1 MRVWI
6 ALICLALG
14 FALTARAESRWPKTP
29 HPELTPGSLCAR
41 PDQLRYPE
49 RIPYCSRSVRP
60 EAKDEVVRI
69 YDRRLGTR
77 IEQMGRR
84 DFKIDHFI
92 PLCMGGSNELDNLW
106 PQHPS
111 IYVMTDPIEEQLCI
125 RLREG
130 RMKQSDA
137 VRIIRLAKTRH
148 DLIPSIQDQ
157 LRQE

>member
-1 MRVWI
+1 
-6 ALICLALG
+6 
-14 FALTARAESRWPKTP
+14 
-29 HPELTPGSLCAR
+29 
-41 PDQLRYPE
+41 
-49 RIPYCSRSVRP
+49 
-60 EAKDEVVRI
+60 
-69 YDRRLGTR
+69 
-77 IEQMGRR
+77 MGRR